1 MRFLSGSTAC
11 YSMGQLVLL
20 MGHGRSGGPVVCY
33 RAHGKVYCR
42 LGKETV
48 SHVAAQVGFVGPLFG
63 GQGYPTRPMKTR
75 HFDHVFLQ
83 TEVLLSSLACS
94 HTGILT

>member
-1 MRFLSGSTAC
+1 
-11 YSMGQLVLL
+11 MGDLEVLL
-20 MGHGRSGGPVVCY
+20 CATELMERCTAGW
-33 RAHGKVYCR
+33 GK
-42 LGKETV
+42 TV